1 MIDVRGL
8 TVHYAAEPVLQ
19 ELSLHVPEGQFLLV
33 TGPSGCGKSTLARVL
48 AGLIPHAITAQMEGD
63 VSVDGLDTREY
74 PVAQLARHVGIV
86 LQNPG
91 SQLFHLSVAD
101 EVAFGPRNL
110 GLPETQ
116 VQKRLDWALSATG
129 LADFRERNPSALSGG
144 EQQRVAIASVLAMQP
159 RVLVLD
165 EPTAS
170 LDTEGTRMVL
180 STLQS
185 LNRSLGMT
193 IVLVEH
199 RLAAA
204 LPLADR
210 LLIMDEGRIVR
221 QGTPDA
227 LLQDR
232 ELRRAFG
239 LRRPQEQPA
248 TPWERL
254 LTDEECSNGVQR
266 NGQGPSPAQPLL
278 SMTGV
283 SAGYGDRRVLRDI
296 DLALYPGQFTA
307 VVGPNG
313 AGKTTLALLAA
324 GLLKPG
330 QGRVSFHAG
339 DDSGRRPRPGRDVT
353 LLFQNPA
360 EQLFTDAVDQE
371 VAFGPHNYGRFDEAF
386 HRRVLSQ
393 ADLSGLRQ
401 RCPTH
406 LSVGQQQRTALA
418 ACVALRPHLL
428 ILDEP
433 TLGQDWA
440 HLQQIMDFVL
450 EMNQQGLA
458 ILLISHDYKLI
469 YRYAQRVLLLEE
481 GRLVLDGRPREASPL
496 PEKEAE
502 KCDFQLAN
510 W

>member
-1 MIDVRGL
+1 MIDVQELSVCYG
-8 TVHYAAEPVLQ
+8 AEPVLQ
-19 ELSLHVPEGQFLLV
+19 DISLRVPEGQFLLV

-48 AGLIPHAITAQMEGD
+48 AGLIPHAVSAQMGG
-63 VSVDGLDTREY
+63 VVRVDGLDTREHS
-74 PVAQLARHVGIV
+74 VAHLARHVGIV

-110 GLPETQ
+110 GLAEEQ
-116 VQKRLDWALSATG
+116 VEQRVAWALSATG
-129 LADFRERNPSALSGG
+129 LAEFRERNPSALSGG

-170 LDTEGTRMVL
+170 LDAEGTRMVL
-180 STLQS
+180 STLQA
-185 LNRSLGMT
+185 LNRTLEMT

-199 RLAAA
+199 RLAPA

-221 QGTPDA
+221 QGSPDA

-232 ELRRAFG
+232 ELRRTFG

-248 TPWERL
+248 APWERL
-254 LTDEECSNGVQR
+254 LTTEQRSNGER
-266 NGQGPSPAQPLL
+266 TNGHRPAAQPLL
-278 SMTGV
+278 SMEGV
-283 SAGYGDRRVLRDI
+283 SAGYGQHRVLRDV
-296 DLALYPGQFTA
+296 DLTLYAGQFTA
-307 VVGPNG
+307 VVGSNG

-324 GLLKPG
+324 GLLKPSE
-330 QGRVSFHAG
+330 GRVAFQVNG
-339 DDSGRRPRPGRDVT
+339 DKGRRPRPGRDVT
-353 LLFQNPA
+353 LLFQNPV

-371 VAFGPHNYGRFDEAF
+371 VAFGPRNYGRFDAAF
-386 HRRVLSQ
+386 HRQVLSQ
-393 ADLSGLRQ
+393 ADLAHLQQ
-401 RCPTH
+401 RCPMH

-450 EMNQQGLA
+450 ELNQLGLA

-469 YRYAQRVLLLEE
+469 HRYAQRVLLLEE
-481 GRLVLDGRPREASPL
+481 GRLVLDGRPRAGASL
-496 PEKEAE
+496 SQKEH
-502 KCDFQLAN
+502 D
-510 W
+510 